1 MISSFRHKGL
11 RRFHEE
17 NDISG
22 IRTDQAERLRRLLSL
37 LDQIQAP
44 QEANLPGLHLH
55 ALKGD
60 LRGFWSVTVSGNWR
74 VIFTMVGPN
83 RDKR

>member
-1 MISSFRHKGL
+1 MISLFRHKGL

-37 LDQIQAP
+37 LYQIQTP
-44 QEANLPGLHLH
+44 QEANLPGGC
-55 ALKGD
+55 AYMRLKA
-60 LRGFWSVTVSGNWR
+60 TCAVSGL
-74 VIFTMVGPN
+74 
-83 RDKR
+83 